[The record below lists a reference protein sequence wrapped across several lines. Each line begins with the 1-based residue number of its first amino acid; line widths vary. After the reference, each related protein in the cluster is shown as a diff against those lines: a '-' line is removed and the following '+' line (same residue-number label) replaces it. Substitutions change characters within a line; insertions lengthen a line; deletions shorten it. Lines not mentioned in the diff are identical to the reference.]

1 MKRGVRAG
9 SITLAIPDQSNHSN
23 DEDDKLISE
32 DLPIIYPDAFEDEHI
47 ESKIQKMLEEK
58 GINIIRK
65 VKLFEIIS
73 DADNK
78 IERVAF
84 KKIDELEEEEE
95 DEDPELE
102 GRSQTDRGSEMNSRN
117 GESLEE
123 ENKS

>member
-1 MKRGVRAG
+1 M
-9 SITLAIPDQSNHSN
+9 
-23 DEDDKLISE
+23 ISE

-73 DADNK
+73 DSDNK
-78 IERVAF
+78 LERVAF

-102 GRSQTDRGSEMNSRN
+102 GRS
-117 GESLEE
+117 
-123 ENKS
+123 